1 MQLLSLLTSFD
12 LSKFVD
18 GSFPAPP
25 RTLAGGQSNPNYIAW
40 RRLDQ
45 LVFSWIAGSL
55 SDSVLSRLVG
65 CSTALEAWTRL
76 ASTYGSSNRQTLRGL
91 RTQLNELSRGTESCA
106 HTLLVHKT
114 SLTALLP

>member
-12 LSKFVD
+12 LSKFVE

-25 RTLAGGQSNPNYIAW
+25 RTLAGGQSNPDYIAW

-76 ASTYGSSNRQTLRGL
+76 ASTYGSSNDKRYAACAPSSTSFLVVRSL
-91 RTQLNELSRGTESCA
+91 VPIPCSC
-106 HTLLVHKT
+106 TR
-114 SLTALLP
+114 PR